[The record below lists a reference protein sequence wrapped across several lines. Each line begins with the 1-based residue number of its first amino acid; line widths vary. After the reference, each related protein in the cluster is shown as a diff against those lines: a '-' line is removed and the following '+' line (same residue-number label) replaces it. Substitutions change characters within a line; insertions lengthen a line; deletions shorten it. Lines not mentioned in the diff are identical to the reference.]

1 MFPLKSDEI
10 FRSDTSYPV
19 LSRKSFVCATTGPSH
34 ACFPPIPPIVI
45 RNCKNIRNCSIGYN
59 SVRSSSSNVDR
70 VSKPVYPVVSSSD
83 SVTNISK
90 SPKLAPSS
98 SHSVDF
104 STSSFCVSHR
114 NIHCKRK
121 LRKSSSFVKSA
132 NNDDIPNKFIV
143 GRDKINVLSKPGNYF
158 ISLVFF
164 LPALFWEF

>member
-1 MFPLKSDEI
+1 MI
-10 FRSDTSYPV
+10 FSGLILGLLFCLENLLFVHTYFSPV
-19 LSRKSFVCATTGPSH
+19 
-34 ACFPPIPPIVI
+34 PPIAV
-45 RNCKNIRNCSIGYN
+45 RNCKNIRNNSICCN
-59 SVRSSSSNVDR
+59 SVHLSSNNVDR

-90 SPKLAPSS
+90 SPKLALSS

-104 STSSFCVSHR
+104 STSSFCVSHL
-114 NIHCKRK
+114 NIYCKRK

-132 NNDDIPNKFIV
+132 NNDDISNKFIV